1 VCYLHIKQ
9 APKETKP
16 CKLSIRQLGP
26 LSQFMI
32 NSYCESLEGTF
43 GQLASFGFLKEE
55 DSQCFS
61 VKSSIDGGSWI
72 LLIGALLLTL
82 VNVFITKASVH
93 YSHDKLEE
101 VKREKSAFLLLPGNN
116 HDNDSEIDNSDIHP
130 VPVLF
135 TDTFRWMLVRE

>member
-1 VCYLHIKQ
+1 
-9 APKETKP
+9 
-16 CKLSIRQLGP
+16 
-26 LSQFMI
+26 MI

-43 GQLASFGFLKEE
+43 GQLVSFGFLKEE

-82 VNVFITKASVH
+82 VNVFVTKASVH
-93 YSHDKLEE
+93 YFHDKLEE

-116 HDNDSEIDNSDIHP
+116 HDNDPEIDTSDIHP

-135 TDTFRWMLVRE
+135 TDTFRWILVRD